1 MWILEQW
8 YCCGE
13 SIFLSL
19 SGSDPFFASSP
30 HFLLW
35 ETLLRGFFSY
45 VVKSSSASSSLLVC
59 PLRVQDRDPSLGSP
73 FSLRRSFMVRMGNH
87 AFQSAHQVSS
97 VSGRLIASRFFQSR
111 GFGE

>member
-13 SIFLSL
+13 GIFLSL

-35 ETLLRGFFSY
+35 EALLRGFFSHG
-45 VVKSSSASSSLLVC
+45 VKSSSSSSSLLVC
-59 PLRVQDRDPSLGSP
+59 PLRVQDREPSLDFP
-73 FSLRRSFMVRMGNH
+73 FSSRRSFMVPMGNH
-87 AFQSAHQVSS
+87 AFQSAHQDSS
-97 VSGRLIASRFFQSR
+97 VSGRLIASRLFQSR